1 MNDDELRSTLRRH
14 DPAAGKMLEAS
25 ERILILQRTE
35 RTHALRMYRGFALAA
50 LMLAILGGVMIA
62 ARREAKA
69 PQPPDAAL
77 QIQYATPGGT
87 RVVWTLD
94 PNFHL

>member
-1 MNDDELRSTLRRH
+1 MNDDKLTSLLRHH
-14 DPAAGKMLEAS
+14 DPAAGKMLDAADRS
-25 ERILILQRTE
+25 RILHLAWSRPHT
-35 RTHALRMYRGFALAA
+35 LRFQAAFALVA
-50 LMLAILGGVMIA
+50 LVLAIVIVH
-62 ARREAKA
+62 RRTPPKPRPA
-69 PQPPDAAL
+69 PAAL